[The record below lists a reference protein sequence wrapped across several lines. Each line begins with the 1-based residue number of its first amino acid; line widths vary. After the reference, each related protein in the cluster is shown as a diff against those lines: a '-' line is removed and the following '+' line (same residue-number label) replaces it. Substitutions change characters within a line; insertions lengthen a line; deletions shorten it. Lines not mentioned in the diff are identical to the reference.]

1 MKEKRESVKRER
13 HGAANVFE
21 GGKITVTATGDT
33 LSATLTGTAN
43 AYAYVLCHSYAGALL
58 HLEQEFEV
66 TPSDPKYGWVVLMMS
81 VKVDGH
87 LRTDINGGASL
98 RMASATV
105 QPAGGGE
112 VLGLALSPRQMGG
125 MQGSQRVKE
134 EASSTPQVVPAG
146 RFLLVADFVVEAT
159 ADHICKGHGEV
170 DFAPDSPEG
179 AWAWPDPSVEKVDTS
194 DFGLN
199 VTVKAGTP

>member
-1 MKEKRESVKRER
+1 M
-13 HGAANVFE
+13 
-21 GGKITVTATGDT
+21 TATGNT

-58 HLEQEFEV
+58 HLEQELEV
-66 TPSDPKYGWVVLMMS
+66 TPSDPKYGWVVLTMS

-112 VLGLALSPRQMGG
+112 ALGLALSPRQMGG
-125 MQGSQRVKE
+125 MQGSQRVQE

-170 DFAPDSPEG
+170 DFAPIPPRGPGPGRTQHRKDRHQGLRLDCHRQGRHALKDRTGG
-179 AWAWPDPSVEKVDTS
+179 AMLRTGIVPRT
-194 DFGLN
+194 
-199 VTVKAGTP
+199 TV